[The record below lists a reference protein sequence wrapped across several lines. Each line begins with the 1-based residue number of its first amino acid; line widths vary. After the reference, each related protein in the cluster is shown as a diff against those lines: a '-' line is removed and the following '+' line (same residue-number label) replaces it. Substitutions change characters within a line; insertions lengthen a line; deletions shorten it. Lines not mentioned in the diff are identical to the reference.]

1 MQKVAIDKHILPLFG
16 HIRMS
21 KITIQFCQK

>member
-1 MQKVAIDKHILPLFG
+1 MDKHILPLFG

>member
-1 MQKVAIDKHILPLFG
+1 MLPLFG